1 MGKGLAAILDNNRPD
16 DTVIAWRAKQ
26 VFTLKEFR
34 NSILQLIA
42 LLSIH
47 PQQRWALYFED
58 AYYFTVA
65 FLALLYCGKT
75 PVLLGYLK
83 PAVLKEQQDQFDAVL
98 TDLSL
103 LEESFVIINTTQLD
117 NHSMVNLPVW
127 PKQQYLVLFTSGST
141 GIPKPIH
148 KAIDLLVI
156 ESQLLLE
163 NFGEKLK
170 QTKLVATVSHQH
182 LYGLTF
188 RIILPLLAGIPFN
201 ADMIR
206 YHEQL
211 QVYQQQPLVVVS
223 SPAFLKRLD
232 KTLAVVD
239 CKLVFSAGGAL
250 TYEQAQQVKKSFNLL
265 PQEIYGSSES
275 GIVATRV
282 QSTINQYWQP
292 FGGIHIIQNEDQS
305 ISVKSPHCE
314 EQLLQLADRIKLVDN
329 GFELLGRKDNIVKI
343 EESRVSLS
351 LVERRLKNL
360 PAISEAVVLVLQIPQ
375 QTALGAVLVLSEEG
389 KKQLALQGS
398 VILFRSL
405 RQQLKEWLE
414 LIAIPKRWRIVE
426 ELPQNTQGKIIYPEL
441 QELFR

>member
-1 MGKGLAAILDNNRPD
+1 M
-16 DTVIAWRAKQ
+16 
-26 VFTLKEFR
+26 
-34 NSILQLIA
+34 
-42 LLSIH
+42 
-47 PQQRWALYFED
+47 
-58 AYYFTVA
+58 
-65 FLALLYCGKT
+65 
-75 PVLLGYLK
+75 
-83 PAVLKEQQDQFDAVL
+83 
-98 TDLSL
+98 
-103 LEESFVIINTTQLD
+103 
-117 NHSMVNLPVW
+117 
-127 PKQQYLVLFTSGST
+127 
-141 GIPKPIH
+141 
-148 KAIDLLVI
+148 
-156 ESQLLLE
+156 
-163 NFGEKLK
+163 
-170 QTKLVATVSHQH
+170 
-182 LYGLTF
+182 
-188 RIILPLLAGIPFN
+188 
-201 ADMIR
+201 
-206 YHEQL
+206 
-211 QVYQQQPLVVVS
+211 
-223 SPAFLKRLD
+223 
-232 KTLAVVD
+232 
-239 CKLVFSAGGAL
+239 
-250 TYEQAQQVKKSFNLL
+250 

-282 QSTINQYWQP
+282 QSIINQYWQP

-375 QTALGAVLVLSEEG
+375 QTALGAVLVLSKEG